1 MNDIFIHE
9 SSYIDEPVKI
19 GEGTKIWHFSHVLKN
34 CIIGENCTIGQNV
47 SIGPDV
53 RIGNGCK
60 IQNNVSV
67 YKGVEL
73 EDDVFCG
80 PSMVFTNVINP
91 RSFIE
96 RKDEFKRTLVKRGAT
111 LGANCT
117 IICGNTIGEYAM
129 IAAGSV
135 VTKDV
140 PPYAL
145 MMGVPAKQT
154 GWVCE
159 CGVRLTPD
167 ADIGEGAYV
176 CPGCSKR
183 YEF

>member
-1 MNDIFIHE
+1 MKEYFVHE
-9 SSYIDEPVKI
+9 SSYIDEHVKI
-19 GEGTKIWHFSHVLKN
+19 GEGTKIWHFSH
-34 CIIGENCTIGQNV
+34 IIGGNVIGNNCTIGQNV
-47 SIGPDV
+47 SI
-53 RIGNGCK
+53 
-60 IQNNVSV
+60 
-67 YKGVEL
+67 
-73 EDDVFCG
+73 G

-117 IICGNTIGEYAM
+117 IVCGNTIGEYAM

-140 PPYAL
+140 PAHSL
-145 MMGVPAKQT
+145 MMGVPAKQA

-159 CGVRLTPD
+159 CAVRLIPE
-167 ADIGEGAYV
+167 ADTGEGTYV
-176 CPGCSKR
+176 CPVCSKR